1 MVRGKAVVSDEEI
14 VATEGSMAL
23 LGGHR
28 VGIGNIWERTYALPD
43 GTEQR
48 GPTSMLNLP
57 DDTTLIAGR
66 GTDLDLAG
74 ARWHVVDV
82 SEGGAAR
89 GSITFAPNSG

>member
-1 MVRGKAVVSDEEI
+1 MSDREI
-14 VATEGSMAL
+14 VATEGTMAV

-28 VGIGNIWERTYALPD
+28 VGIGNIWERTYTLPD

-66 GTDLDLAG
+66 GTGLDLAG
-74 ARWHVVDV
+74 ARWRVVDV
-82 SEGGAAR
+82 SEGGAGR
-89 GSITFAPNSG
+89 GSITFAPDSG

>member
-1 MVRGKAVVSDEEI
+1 MVTRQAIVSDQEI
-14 VATEGSMAL
+14 VAAERTVAV

-43 GTEQR
+43 GSEQR

-57 DDTTLIAGR
+57 DDTTLTAGR
-66 GTDLDLAG
+66 GTELRLAG

-82 SEGGAAR
+82 SEGRAAR
-89 GSITFAPNSG
+89 GSVTFARESG